1 MGAYIIREGATRL
14 TATGTH
20 VPYGI
25 KQCYLPPGR
34 GDIPARRPTFQ
45 KIMYVHLSHGDDCD
59 DDDGDDDD
67 DDDIVAAAAGDVPPK
82 WRIRSSC
89 WGKGFWGL
97 CPKRECRG

>member
-1 MGAYIIREGATRL
+1 M
-14 TATGTH
+14 
-20 VPYGI
+20 PYGI

-59 DDDGDDDD
+59 DDDDDEDDDD

-82 WRIRSSC
+82 WRIQELVLGEGVLGAVPQAGVQWVEPS
-89 WGKGFWGL
+89 L
-97 CPKRECRG
+97 